1 MASIADVYPPEI
13 WAMESLGVLRN
24 TLVMAR
30 LVHRD
35 FENEVASKG
44 DKVNTRKPVEGTA
57 KTWTGQSDTTG
68 LANDEIEVQLPT
80 ANAISI
86 TLDTLKYT
94 AFLAEDVPATMSIKD
109 IREEFIVP
117 YIGPIA
123 EAVDDDIMTEFCSTS
138 SSDVASSAIDRVA
151 DGTVG
156 ANAALDEDDIV
167 AARKDL
173 NTNKCPF
180 TGRVIVL
187 GTDHEA
193 DLLKS
198 ALFVQADQSGST
210 EALVN
215 ANLGRKFGFDFY
227 MSQNVPTADDTD
239 STPQSLAF
247 HRNAIALVTRPLLQ
261 PGEGLGVRSAVQS
274 MDNVGIRVTAGY
286 DIRWKGVVMSFD
298 MLYGVQLLDNLYA
311 CIINP

>member
-1 MASIADVYPPEI
+1 
-13 WAMESLGVLRN
+13 MESLDVLRN

-35 FENEVASKG
+35 FEDEVASKG

-57 KTWTGQSDTTG
+57 KTWTGQSATTG

-94 AFLAEDVPATMSIKD
+94 AFLAEDVPASMAIKD

-123 EAVDDDIMTEFCSTS
+123 EAVDDDIMTEFCSAS
-138 SSDVASSAIDRVA
+138 SSDVAGGAIDRVA
-151 DGTVG
+151 SATVG
-156 ANAALDEDDIV
+156 ANAAMDEDDVI

-180 TGRVIVL
+180 MKRIIVL

-193 DLLKS
+193 DLLS
-198 ALFVQADQSGST
+198 SDLFVAADSSGST

-247 HRNAIALVTRPLLQ
+247 HRNAIALVTRPLLN
-261 PGEGLGVRSAVQS
+261 PGDGLGVRSAVQS

-298 MLYGVQLLDNLYA
+298 MLYGVQLLDELYA